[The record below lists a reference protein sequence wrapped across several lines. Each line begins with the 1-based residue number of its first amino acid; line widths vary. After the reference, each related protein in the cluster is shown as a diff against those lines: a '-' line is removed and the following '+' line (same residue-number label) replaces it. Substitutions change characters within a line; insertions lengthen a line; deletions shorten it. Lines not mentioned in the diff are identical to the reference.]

1 MELSSLAGNNQ
12 IKQQLAHREGGRG
25 LGHAYIISG
34 AKGSGKHTLAG
45 LMAAAMVCHQKGENR
60 PCGTCA
66 PCRKAASGIHPDIV
80 IIAGAEGKPISVDQ
94 VRTLRSDAHIRP
106 NEAERKVYLLER
118 ADRMNQSAQ
127 NAMLK
132 LLEEGPSYAAFLLL
146 AENGGALLTTIRSR
160 CESVNLIPL
169 TPAESEEWLREKFP
183 NASPEEIR
191 RAALDCQGI
200 LGRGVEVLEG
210 SGGASA
216 AVQELAQNLARVL
229 EHGDE
234 LTLFETTM
242 ALEKLG
248 REELA
253 AVLERTVIEIGV
265 ILPQSTQKHRLFQA
279 VDLLRKL
286 RGAVELNANAGQLA
300 GWLCAGIWCESI

>member
-1 MELSSLAGNNQ
+1 MDLSLLAGNNQ

-45 LMAAAMVCHQKGENR
+45 LMAAAMVCQQRGEGR
-60 PCGTCA
+60 PCGKCA

-80 IIAGAEGKPISVDQ
+80 TIAGPEGKPISVDQ
-94 VRTLRSDAHIRP
+94 VRALRSDAHIRP
-106 NEAERKVYLLER
+106 NEAERKIYLLER
-118 ADRMNQSAQ
+118 AERMNQSAQ

-132 LLEEGPSYAAFLLL
+132 LLEEGPAYAAFLLL

-160 CESVNLIPL
+160 CESLNLIPVS
-169 TPAESEEWLREKFP
+169 PGESERWLKEKFP
-183 NASPEEIR
+183 NASPEAVR
-191 RAALDCQGI
+191 KAALDCQGI
-200 LGRGVEVLEG
+200 LGRGAELLEG
-210 SGGASA
+210 SGASSA
-216 AVQELAQNLARVL
+216 AVGELSRNLAQVL

-234 LTLFETTM
+234 LTLFEATM

-253 AVLERTVIEIGV
+253 AVLERTVVEIGA
-265 ILPQSTQKHRLFQA
+265 ILPQSTQKRRLLHA
-279 VDLLRKL
+279 VELLRKL
-286 RGAVELNANAGQLA
+286 RGAAELNANAGQLA
-300 GWLCAGIWCESI
+300 GWLCAGMWRA